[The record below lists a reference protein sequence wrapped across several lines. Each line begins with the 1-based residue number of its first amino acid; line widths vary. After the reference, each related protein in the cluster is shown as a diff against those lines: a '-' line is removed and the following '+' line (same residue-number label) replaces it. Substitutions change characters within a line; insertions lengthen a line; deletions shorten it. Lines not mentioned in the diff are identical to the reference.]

1 MKKNHLSSMTAATMA
16 FLLAASAPFQAFAE
30 EANPDSSY
38 SVDQERLTDNQLD
51 YDEIGA
57 RVKEYYGPIKSA
69 YNMVRGMTEDQ
80 GQIAVNERTM
90 ADDLISQARAAE
102 ELAKD
107 QTGMDQMINKATAK
121 ALRKTA
127 NQMRTMANNMDRSL
141 SRKNSSEKQIDR
153 QANSLI
159 LNVEMMLNQYQ
170 QLQSQ
175 RTIAAKGV
183 ELATAAK
190 QLQNTMQAQ
199 GMAVDADVL
208 SAAAS
213 LSSGQSQL
221 NTLDAGIEQIC
232 KMLCSFTGYD
242 EASNPV
248 FGEVPAADPSYIATV
263 NVAEDKEKAVN
274 NNYELI
280 SLRGQTGG
288 GMTDLQIRTSKTTTQ
303 IANKL
308 RNVEYSEENVRSNIQ
323 ALYDAMEEKNSS
335 YSAAKTAY
343 ESGQISWQ
351 AAQVQKANGML
362 SNIQYMQQELAWL
375 QAQSGYKCA
384 DLALQ
389 QAIQNY
395 KWAVAGASVS
405 ADTQ

>member
-1 MKKNHLSSMTAATMA
+1 MKTNHLRSVAAATLA
-16 FLLAASAPFQAFAE
+16 LLLAASAPFQTFAAE
-30 EANPDSSY
+30 ENPAGSY
-38 SVDQERLTDNQLD
+38 CADQQRLADNQLD

-69 YNMVRGMTEDQ
+69 YAMARGMKEDQ
-80 GQIAVNERTM
+80 GQIAVNSRTT
-90 ADDLISQARAAE
+90 ADDLLSQAKAAE
-102 ELAKD
+102 DLAKE
-107 QTGMDQMINKATAK
+107 QSGMEQMISKATAR
-121 ALRKTA
+121 ALRKSVNQLRTTA
-127 NQMRTMANNMDRSL
+127 NSLDRSL
-141 SRKNSSEKQIDR
+141 ERKSSSEKQIDR

-170 QLQSQ
+170 QLLSQ

-190 QLQNTMQAQ
+190 QLQDTMQAQ

-213 LSSGQSQL
+213 LSSSQSQL
-221 NTLDAGIEQIC
+221 NQLDAGIEQIR

-242 EASNPV
+242 EAANPV
-248 FGEVPAADPSYIATV
+248 FGEVPSADPSYIATV
-263 NVAEDKEKAVN
+263 NVTEDKEKAVN
-274 NNYELI
+274 NNYNLI
-280 SLRGQTGG
+280 SLRSQTGG

-303 IANKL
+303 TANKL

-323 ALYDAMEEKNSS
+323 ALYDEMEEKNAS
-335 YSAAKTAY
+335 YTAAKTAY
-343 ESGQISWQ
+343 ESGQIAWQ
-351 AAQVQKANGML
+351 AAQIQKANGML

-389 QAIQNY
+389 QALQNY
-395 KWAVAGASVS
+395 KWAVAGVSVS

>member
-1 MKKNHLSSMTAATMA
+1 MTAATMA

-30 EANPDSSY
+30 EVNPDSSY

-102 ELAKD
+102 DLAKD

-280 SLRGQTGG
+280 SLRGQTGS

>member
-1 MKKNHLSSMTAATMA
+1 MTAATMA

-51 YDEIGA
+51 YDEIGV

-102 ELAKD
+102 DLAKD

-221 NTLDAGIEQIC
+221 NTLDAGIEQIR

>member
-1 MKKNHLSSMTAATMA
+1 MKTNHLRSVTAATMA
-16 FLLAASAPFQAFAE
+16 LLLAASVPFQTFAAE
-30 EANPDSSY
+30 ENPAGSY
-38 SVDQERLTDNQLD
+38 CADQQRLADNQLD

-69 YNMVRGMTEDQ
+69 YAMARGMKEDQ
-80 GQIAVNERTM
+80 GQISVNSRTT
-90 ADDLISQARAAE
+90 ADDLLSQAKAAE
-102 ELAKD
+102 DLAKE
-107 QTGMDQMINKATAK
+107 QSGMEQMISKATAR
-121 ALRKTA
+121 ALRKSVNQLRTTA
-127 NQMRTMANNMDRSL
+127 NSLDRSL
-141 SRKNSSEKQIDR
+141 ERKSSSEKQIDR

-170 QLQSQ
+170 QLLSQ

-190 QLQNTMQAQ
+190 QLQDTMQAQ

-213 LSSGQSQL
+213 LSTSQSQL
-221 NTLDAGIEQIC
+221 NQLDAGIEQIR

-242 EASNPV
+242 EAANPV
-248 FGEVPAADPSYIATV
+248 LGEVPSADPSYIATV
-263 NVAEDKEKAVN
+263 NVTEDKEKAVN
-274 NNYELI
+274 NNYNLI
-280 SLRGQTGG
+280 SLRSQTGG

-303 IANKL
+303 TANKL

-323 ALYDAMEEKNSS
+323 ALYDEMEEKNAS
-335 YSAAKTAY
+335 YTAAKTAY
-343 ESGQISWQ
+343 ESGQIAWQ
-351 AAQVQKANGML
+351 ATQIQKANGML

-389 QAIQNY
+389 QALQNY
-395 KWAVAGASVS
+395 KWAVAGVSVS

>member
-30 EANPDSSY
+30 EVNPDSSY

-102 ELAKD
+102 DLAKD

-288 GMTDLQIRTSKTTTQ
+288 RMTDLQIRTSKTTTQ

>member
-1 MKKNHLSSMTAATMA
+1 MTAATMA

-30 EANPDSSY
+30 EVNPDSSY

-102 ELAKD
+102 DLAKD

-395 KWAVAGASVS
+395 KWAVEGASVS

>member
-1 MKKNHLSSMTAATMA
+1 MTAATMA
-16 FLLAASAPFQAFAE
+16 FLLAASAPFQVFAE

-102 ELAKD
+102 DLAKD

-288 GMTDLQIRTSKTTTQ
+288 GMTDLQLRTSKTTTQ

>member
-1 MKKNHLSSMTAATMA
+1 MTAATMA

-102 ELAKD
+102 DLAKD

-351 AAQVQKANGML
+351 AAQVQKDNGML

>member
-1 MKKNHLSSMTAATMA
+1 MKTNHLRSVTAATMA
-16 FLLAASAPFQAFAE
+16 LLLAASAPFQTFAAE
-30 EANPDSSY
+30 ENPAGSY
-38 SVDQERLTDNQLD
+38 CADQQRLADNQLD

-69 YNMVRGMTEDQ
+69 YAMARGMKEDQ
-80 GQIAVNERTM
+80 GQIAVNSRTT
-90 ADDLISQARAAE
+90 ADDLLSQAKEAE
-102 ELAKD
+102 DLAKE
-107 QTGMDQMINKATAK
+107 QSGMEQMISKATAR
-121 ALRKTA
+121 ALRKSVNQLRTTA
-127 NQMRTMANNMDRSL
+127 NSLDRSL
-141 SRKNSSEKQIDR
+141 ERKSSSEKQIDR

-170 QLQSQ
+170 QLLSQ

-190 QLQNTMQAQ
+190 QLQDTMQAQ

-208 SAAAS
+208 SAAFS
-213 LSSGQSQL
+213 LSTSQSQL
-221 NTLDAGIEQIC
+221 NQLDAGIEQIR

-242 EASNPV
+242 EAANPV
-248 FGEVPAADPSYIATV
+248 FGEVPSADPSYIATV
-263 NVAEDKEKAVN
+263 NVTEDKEKAVN
-274 NNYELI
+274 NNYNLI
-280 SLRGQTGG
+280 SLRSQTGG

-303 IANKL
+303 TANKL

-323 ALYDAMEEKNSS
+323 ALYDEMEEKNAS
-335 YSAAKTAY
+335 YTAAKTAY
-343 ESGQISWQ
+343 ESGQIAWQ
-351 AAQVQKANGML
+351 AAQIQKANGML

-389 QAIQNY
+389 QALQNY
-395 KWAVAGASVS
+395 KWAVAGVSVS

>member
-1 MKKNHLSSMTAATMA
+1 MKTNHLRSVTAATMA
-16 FLLAASAPFQAFAE
+16 LLLAASVPFQTFAAE
-30 EANPDSSY
+30 ENPAGSY
-38 SVDQERLTDNQLD
+38 SADQQRLSDNQLD

-69 YNMVRGMTEDQ
+69 YAMARGMKEDQ
-80 GQIAVNERTM
+80 GQIAVNSRTT
-90 ADDLISQARAAE
+90 ADDLLSQAKAAE
-102 ELAKD
+102 DLAKE
-107 QTGMDQMINKATAK
+107 QSGMEQMISKATAR
-121 ALRKTA
+121 ALRKSVNQLRTTA
-127 NQMRTMANNMDRSL
+127 NSLDRSL
-141 SRKNSSEKQIDR
+141 ERKSSSEKQIDR

-170 QLQSQ
+170 QLLSQ

-213 LSSGQSQL
+213 LSSSQSQL
-221 NTLDAGIEQIC
+221 NQLDAGIEQIR

-242 EASNPV
+242 ETANPV
-248 FGEVPAADPSYIATV
+248 FGEVPSADPSYIATV
-263 NVAEDKEKAVN
+263 NVTEDKEKAVN
-274 NNYELI
+274 NNYNLI
-280 SLRGQTGG
+280 SLRSQTGG
-288 GMTDLQIRTSKTTTQ
+288 GMTDLQIRTSETTTQ
-303 IANKL
+303 TANKL

-323 ALYDAMEEKNSS
+323 ALYDEMEEKNAS
-335 YSAAKTAY
+335 YTAAKTAY
-343 ESGQISWQ
+343 ESGQIAWQ
-351 AAQVQKANGML
+351 AAQIQKADGML

-389 QAIQNY
+389 QALQNY
-395 KWAVAGASVS
+395 KWAVAGVSVS

>member
-102 ELAKD
+102 DLAKD

-141 SRKNSSEKQIDR
+141 SQKNSSEKQIDR

-221 NTLDAGIEQIC
+221 NQLDAGIEQIR

-395 KWAVAGASVS
+395 QWAVAGASVS

>member
-1 MKKNHLSSMTAATMA
+1 MKTNHLRSVTAATMA
-16 FLLAASAPFQAFAE
+16 LLLAASVPFQTFAAE
-30 EANPDSSY
+30 ENPTGSY
-38 SVDQERLTDNQLD
+38 SADQQRLADNQLD

-57 RVKEYYGPIKSA
+57 RVKEYYSPIKSA
-69 YNMVRGMTEDQ
+69 YAMARGMKEDQ
-80 GQIAVNERTM
+80 GQIAVNSRTT
-90 ADDLISQARAAE
+90 ADDLLSQAKAAE
-102 ELAKD
+102 DLAKE
-107 QTGMDQMINKATAK
+107 QSGMEQMISKATAR
-121 ALRKTA
+121 ALRKSVNQLRTTA
-127 NQMRTMANNMDRSL
+127 NSLDRSL
-141 SRKNSSEKQIDR
+141 ERKSSSEKQIDR

-170 QLQSQ
+170 QLLSQ

-190 QLQNTMQAQ
+190 QLQDTMQAQ

-213 LSSGQSQL
+213 LSSSQSQL
-221 NTLDAGIEQIC
+221 NQLDAGIEQIR

-242 EASNPV
+242 EAANPV
-248 FGEVPAADPSYIATV
+248 FGEVPSADPSYIATV
-263 NVAEDKEKAVN
+263 NVTEDKEKAVN
-274 NNYELI
+274 NNYNLI
-280 SLRGQTGG
+280 SLRSQTGG

-303 IANKL
+303 TANKL

-323 ALYDAMEEKNSS
+323 ALYDEMEEKNAS
-335 YSAAKTAY
+335 YTAAKTAY
-343 ESGQISWQ
+343 ESGQIAWQ
-351 AAQVQKANGML
+351 AAQIQKANGML

-389 QAIQNY
+389 QALQNY
-395 KWAVAGASVS
+395 KWAVAGVSVS

>member
-1 MKKNHLSSMTAATMA
+1 MTAATMA

-102 ELAKD
+102 DLAKD

-303 IANKL
+303 TANKL

>member
-1 MKKNHLSSMTAATMA
+1 MTAATMA

-102 ELAKD
+102 DLAKD

-303 IANKL
+303 TANKL

-351 AAQVQKANGML
+351 AAQGQKANGML

>member
-1 MKKNHLSSMTAATMA
+1 MTAATMA

-30 EANPDSSY
+30 EVNPDSSY

-102 ELAKD
+102 DLAKD

-288 GMTDLQIRTSKTTTQ
+288 GMTDLQTRTSKTTTQ

>member
-1 MKKNHLSSMTAATMA
+1 MTAATLA
-16 FLLAASAPFQAFAE
+16 LLLAASAPFQTFAAE
-30 EANPDSSY
+30 ENPAGSY
-38 SVDQERLTDNQLD
+38 CADQQRLADNQLD

-69 YNMVRGMTEDQ
+69 YAMARGMKEDQ
-80 GQIAVNERTM
+80 GQIAVNSRTT
-90 ADDLISQARAAE
+90 ADDLLSQAKEAE
-102 ELAKD
+102 DLAKE
-107 QTGMDQMINKATAK
+107 QSGMEQMISKATAR
-121 ALRKTA
+121 ALRKSVNQLRTTA
-127 NQMRTMANNMDRSL
+127 NSLDRSL
-141 SRKNSSEKQIDR
+141 ERKSSSEKQIDR

-170 QLQSQ
+170 QLLSQ

-190 QLQNTMQAQ
+190 QLQDTMQAQ

-208 SAAAS
+208 SAASS
-213 LSSGQSQL
+213 LSTSQSQL
-221 NTLDAGIEQIC
+221 NQLDAGIEQIR

-242 EASNPV
+242 EAANPV
-248 FGEVPAADPSYIATV
+248 FGEVPSADPSYIATV
-263 NVAEDKEKAVN
+263 NVTEDKEKAVN
-274 NNYELI
+274 NNYNLI
-280 SLRGQTGG
+280 SLRSQTGG

-303 IANKL
+303 TANKL

-323 ALYDAMEEKNSS
+323 ALYDEMEEKNAS
-335 YSAAKTAY
+335 YTAAKTAY
-343 ESGQISWQ
+343 ESGQIAWQ
-351 AAQVQKANGML
+351 AAQIQKANGML

-389 QAIQNY
+389 QALQNY
-395 KWAVAGASVS
+395 KWAVAGVSVS

>member
-1 MKKNHLSSMTAATMA
+1 MKTNHLRSVTAATMA
-16 FLLAASAPFQAFAE
+16 LLLAASAPFQTFAAE
-30 EANPDSSY
+30 ENPAGSY
-38 SVDQERLTDNQLD
+38 CADQQRLADNQLD

-69 YNMVRGMTEDQ
+69 YAMARGMKEDQ
-80 GQIAVNERTM
+80 GQIAVNSRTT
-90 ADDLISQARAAE
+90 ADDLLSQAKAAE
-102 ELAKD
+102 DLAKE
-107 QTGMDQMINKATAK
+107 QSGMEQMISKATAR
-121 ALRKTA
+121 ALRKSVNQLRTTA
-127 NQMRTMANNMDRSL
+127 NSLDRSL
-141 SRKNSSEKQIDR
+141 DRKSSSEKQIDR

-159 LNVEMMLNQYQ
+159 FNVEMMLNQYQ
-170 QLQSQ
+170 QLLSQ

-190 QLQNTMQAQ
+190 QLQDTMQAQ

-213 LSSGQSQL
+213 LSTSQSQL
-221 NTLDAGIEQIC
+221 NQLDAGIEQIR

-242 EASNPV
+242 EAANPV
-248 FGEVPAADPSYIATV
+248 FGEVPSADLSYIATV
-263 NVAEDKEKAVN
+263 NVTEDKEKAVN
-274 NNYELI
+274 NNYNLI
-280 SLRGQTGG
+280 SLRSQTGG

-303 IANKL
+303 TANKL

-323 ALYDAMEEKNSS
+323 ALYDEMEEKNAS
-335 YSAAKTAY
+335 YTAAKTAY
-343 ESGQISWQ
+343 ESGQIAWQ
-351 AAQVQKANGML
+351 AAQIQKANGML

-389 QAIQNY
+389 QALQNY
-395 KWAVAGASVS
+395 KWAVAGVSVS

>member
-1 MKKNHLSSMTAATMA
+1 MTAATMA
-16 FLLAASAPFQAFAE
+16 FLLAASAPFQVFAE

-102 ELAKD
+102 DLAKD

-141 SRKNSSEKQIDR
+141 SRKTSSEKQIDR

-208 SAAAS
+208 FAAAS

>member
-1 MKKNHLSSMTAATMA
+1 MTAATMA

-102 ELAKD
+102 DLAKD

-221 NTLDAGIEQIC
+221 NTLDAGIEQIR

-308 RNVEYSEENVRSNIQ
+308 RNVEYFEENVRSNIQ

>member
-102 ELAKD
+102 DLAKD

-141 SRKNSSEKQIDR
+141 SRKTSSEKQIDR

-221 NTLDAGIEQIC
+221 NTLDAGIEQIR

>member
-1 MKKNHLSSMTAATMA
+1 MTAATMA

-102 ELAKD
+102 DLAKD

-221 NTLDAGIEQIC
+221 NTLDAGIEQIR

-308 RNVEYSEENVRSNIQ
+308 RNVESSEENVRSNIQ

>member
-1 MKKNHLSSMTAATMA
+1 MKTNHLRSVTAATMA
-16 FLLAASAPFQAFAE
+16 LLLAASVPFQTFAAE
-30 EANPDSSY
+30 ENPAGSY
-38 SVDQERLTDNQLD
+38 YADQQRLADNQLD

-69 YNMVRGMTEDQ
+69 YAMARGMKEDQ
-80 GQIAVNERTM
+80 GQIAVNSRTT
-90 ADDLISQARAAE
+90 ADDLLSQAKAAE
-102 ELAKD
+102 DLAKE
-107 QTGMDQMINKATAK
+107 QSGMEQMISKATAR
-121 ALRKTA
+121 ALRKSVNQLRTTA
-127 NQMRTMANNMDRSL
+127 NSLDRSL
-141 SRKNSSEKQIDR
+141 ERKSSSEKQIDR

-170 QLQSQ
+170 QLLSQ

-190 QLQNTMQAQ
+190 QLQDTMQAQ

-208 SAAAS
+208 SAASS
-213 LSSGQSQL
+213 LSTSQSQL
-221 NTLDAGIEQIC
+221 NQLDAGIEQIR

-242 EASNPV
+242 EAANPV
-248 FGEVPAADPSYIATV
+248 FGEVPSADPSYIATV
-263 NVAEDKEKAVN
+263 NVTEDKEKAVN
-274 NNYELI
+274 NNYNLI
-280 SLRGQTGG
+280 SLRSQTGG

-303 IANKL
+303 TANKL

-323 ALYDAMEEKNSS
+323 ALYDEMEEKNAS
-335 YSAAKTAY
+335 YTAAKTAY
-343 ESGQISWQ
+343 ESGQIAWQ
-351 AAQVQKANGML
+351 AAQIQKANGML

-389 QAIQNY
+389 QALQNY
-395 KWAVAGASVS
+395 KWAVAGVSVS

>member
-1 MKKNHLSSMTAATMA
+1 MTAATMA

-102 ELAKD
+102 DLAKD

-221 NTLDAGIEQIC
+221 NTLDAGIEQIH

>member
-1 MKKNHLSSMTAATMA
+1 MKTNHLRSVTAATMA
-16 FLLAASAPFQAFAE
+16 LLLAASVPFQTFAAE
-30 EANPDSSY
+30 ENPAGSY
-38 SVDQERLTDNQLD
+38 CADQQRLADNQLD

-69 YNMVRGMTEDQ
+69 YAMARGMKEDQ
-80 GQIAVNERTM
+80 GQIAVNSRTT
-90 ADDLISQARAAE
+90 ADDLLSQAKAAE
-102 ELAKD
+102 DLAKE
-107 QTGMDQMINKATAK
+107 QSGMEQMISKATAR
-121 ALRKTA
+121 ALRKSVNQLRTTA
-127 NQMRTMANNMDRSL
+127 NSLDRSL
-141 SRKNSSEKQIDR
+141 ERKSSSEKQIDR

-170 QLQSQ
+170 QLLSQ

-190 QLQNTMQAQ
+190 QLQDTMQAQ

-208 SAAAS
+208 SAASS
-213 LSSGQSQL
+213 LSTSQSQL
-221 NTLDAGIEQIC
+221 NQLDAGIEQIR

-242 EASNPV
+242 EAANPV
-248 FGEVPAADPSYIATV
+248 FGEVPSADPSYIATV
-263 NVAEDKEKAVN
+263 NVTEDKEKAVN
-274 NNYELI
+274 NNYNLI
-280 SLRGQTGG
+280 SLRSQTGG

-303 IANKL
+303 TANKL

-323 ALYDAMEEKNSS
+323 ALYDEMEEKNAS
-335 YSAAKTAY
+335 YTAAKTAY
-343 ESGQISWQ
+343 ESGQIAWQ
-351 AAQVQKANGML
+351 AAQIQKANGML

>member
-1 MKKNHLSSMTAATMA
+1 MKTNHLRSVTAATMA
-16 FLLAASAPFQAFAE
+16 LLLAASVPFQTFAAE
-30 EANPDSSY
+30 ENPAGSY
-38 SVDQERLTDNQLD
+38 CADQQRLADNQLD

-69 YNMVRGMTEDQ
+69 YAMARGMKEDQ
-80 GQIAVNERTM
+80 GQIAVNSRTT
-90 ADDLISQARAAE
+90 ADDLLSQAKAAE
-102 ELAKD
+102 DLAKE
-107 QTGMDQMINKATAK
+107 QSGMEQMISKATAR
-121 ALRKTA
+121 ALRKSVNQLRTTA
-127 NQMRTMANNMDRSL
+127 NSLDRSL
-141 SRKNSSEKQIDR
+141 ERKSSSEKQIDR

-170 QLQSQ
+170 QLLSQ

-190 QLQNTMQAQ
+190 QLQDTMQAQ

-208 SAAAS
+208 SAAAN
-213 LSSGQSQL
+213 LSTSQSQL
-221 NTLDAGIEQIC
+221 NQLDAGIEQIR

-242 EASNPV
+242 EAANPV
-248 FGEVPAADPSYIATV
+248 FGEVPSADPSYIATV
-263 NVAEDKEKAVN
+263 NVTEDKEKAVN
-274 NNYELI
+274 NNYNLI
-280 SLRGQTGG
+280 SLRSQTGG

-303 IANKL
+303 TANKL

-323 ALYDAMEEKNSS
+323 ALYDEMEEKNAS
-335 YSAAKTAY
+335 YTAAKTAY
-343 ESGQISWQ
+343 ESGQIAWQ
-351 AAQVQKANGML
+351 AAQIQKANGML

-389 QAIQNY
+389 QALQNY
-395 KWAVAGASVS
+395 KWAVAGVSVS